1 MIALALT
8 AAVAFGQLPILQP
21 RLACQTRPTAA
32 AAGAGALMRPQDWRA
47 ARPRK
52 LGDLPKA
59 NLEIAVDRRV
69 GGCPAPVIVR
79 YDVEGDGRAAGR

>member
-47 ARPRK
+47 A
-52 LGDLPKA
+52 
-59 NLEIAVDRRV
+59 
-69 GGCPAPVIVR
+69 
-79 YDVEGDGRAAGR
+79 

>member
-1 MIALALT
+1 
-8 AAVAFGQLPILQP
+8 
-21 RLACQTRPTAA
+21 
-32 AAGAGALMRPQDWRA
+32 
-47 ARPRK
+47 RPRK